1 MLERF
6 HVPEDIAVRVKQ
18 EDMRAAVE
26 AIFQAMNMPET
37 DAQQAADVLMYAD
50 IRGIESHGVSNMMRV
65 YVTQLQ
71 EKRINPRPEP
81 NIIHG
86 APAVATLD
94 SDGGHG
100 LVIAPKAMDM
110 AIERASIYGI
120 GAITVVNGAHFGA
133 AAYHAAR
140 ALEHDMIGMAMTTG
154 GLTVAPVHG
163 AAPMVGLNPL
173 AIAVP
178 SDQEPP
184 FIFDAA
190 MSSVAGNKIRLA
202 QRLGVHVLPGWI
214 AEKDGTPIM
223 EDRPIPQ
230 DWMMLPLG
238 GTREIGSHKGYS
250 LAVMIEILCSV
261 LGNEGGGP
269 FRRRTPAHHFV
280 AYQLSAFGDVATFKR
295 DMDDY
300 LRSLKNTPPAPGQ
313 DRVVYAGLPEHEAEI
328 ERREKG
334 IPYHPEVIDW
344 FRGMMDALD
353 LPQAFG

>member
-6 HVPEDIAVRVKQ
+6 HVPEDIAVRVKP
-18 EDMRAAVE
+18 EVMRAAVE
-26 AIFQAMNMPET
+26 AIFQAMGMPEA
-37 DAQQAADVLMYAD
+37 DAQQATDVLMYAD
-50 IRGIESHGVSNMMRV
+50 MRGIESHGVSNMMRV
-65 YVTQLQ
+65 YVAHFK
-71 EKRINPRPEP
+71 EERINPRPEP
-81 NIIHG
+81 KIIHG

-94 SDGGHG
+94 SDRGHG
-100 LVIAPKAMDM
+100 LVVGPKAMDM
-110 AIERASIYGI
+110 AIERASTYGI
-120 GAITVVNGAHFGA
+120 GAITVVNGVHFGA
-133 AAYHAAR
+133 AAYHAAM
-140 ALEHDMIGMAMTTG
+140 ALKHDMIGMAMTTG

-163 AAPMVGLNPL
+163 AKPMVGLNPL

-202 QRLGVHVLPGWI
+202 QRLGVNVLPGWI

-269 FRRRTPAHHFV
+269 LRRRTPAHHFV
-280 AYQLSAFGDVATFKR
+280 AYQLSAFGDVTTFKR

-300 LRSLKNTPPAPGQ
+300 LRALKHTPPAPGQ
-313 DRVVYAGLPEHEAEI
+313 DRVVYAGLPEHEDEI
-328 ERREKG
+328 ERRQKG

-344 FRGMMDALD
+344 FRGIMGELD
-353 LPQAFG
+353 LPHAFG